1 MGKIRGANSSPGI
14 YTQITDLQY
23 AANSLGITTLGLVG
37 ETLKGPAFEPIAI
50 SNWAE
55 FQDYFGGTSTELF
68 GGSKYPKYELP
79 YIAKSYLQASDQLY
93 VCRVLGL
100 SGYNAGPAFVL
111 YQIDDN
117 KKNKVI
123 GILRSKAEYSKP
135 SGDAC
140 DGNGDNPSFFV
151 SSVDSNTAPTEY
163 YATECGQETSTA
175 DTKNIHTIIKLT
187 WDGVKTGSVVVS
199 VLPGSKN
206 YIYNVLGS
214 SPSSGSYP
222 IYVEALY
229 DLEIDNEKQIYC
241 TPINEKV
248 TETEKVETKD
258 FEEYIKGKEQIV
270 VDEVAES
277 STAIFS
283 PNEGD
288 LYKKVLIKQS
298 FVDSDN
304 NYNSGEIYRVEKVY
318 DKESKKDKYY
328 LLFYTTLRNN
338 LIAVKHTYKKDENE
352 QDTEEIEKSTYYA
365 KIVDSDTH
373 GVEIKVLDDTVL
385 YENGLTKDV
394 LSKTSD
400 YKWMF
405 QHAVTPWFVSE
416 LGGKITKSIN
426 NYYTAKKL
434 FRLHTISDG
443 DAANSQVKISI
454 ANIKPEDGTFDVL
467 VRSFND
473 TDANPIILE
482 SYKSVNLIPGSSSY
496 LGLRMGTMN
505 GDYPLKSKY
514 VIAEIIESEETEMS
528 VPCGFLGYPVHQ
540 IETSGFTNPSMHYNN
555 KIDTSRRINKQY
567 FGLSDIDGID
577 VDMLYFKGCAA
588 YSENAETT
596 EGFHLDY
603 RAEDGLI
610 VDNSDDTYKFTTVDS
625 TEKVPVM
632 TPESEMKKGIYA
644 DVKARKF
651 TCCPYG
657 GFDGWDVN
665 RTMRTTDDMFRV
677 NNYTGL
683 FFKDDSMTDSV
694 DGLALPDGYNSS
706 DYYAYLAGANQFSN
720 PDRFTINLFATPGI
734 DCINNKLLTSDIVE
748 MVENRKDTFYVI
760 TTPDKPMNSDESVDE
775 MYTPSDVVGKVDD
788 TGIDTYYASTYYPWV
803 RYYDATNARYIS
815 LPVTK
820 DVLRNMADVDNKKYP
835 WYAPAGIERGNVE
848 CNRARIFTKI
858 DDENTIYDG
867 RINPVKTFSSDGV
880 KIWGNKTLYSGDTPM
895 NRINTVRL
903 VLYMRK
909 LVSESVRSLIF
920 EPNDTTLKK
929 QFEGIIKPI
938 LSQIKNDRGI
948 TDFRLKV
955 SQTPEQMDAHEISAQ
970 IHIKPTPT
978 LEYIELDFVVT
989 PQGVEWD
996 E

>member
-68 GGSKYPKYELP
+68 SGSKYPKYELP

-111 YQIDDN
+111 HQD
-117 KKNKVI
+117 NKVI
-123 GILRSKAEYSKP
+123 GILRSKAEYSEP
-135 SGDAC
+135 NGDAC
-140 DGNGDNPSFFV
+140 SGDGDNPSFFV
-151 SSVDSNTAPTEY
+151 SGVTATTADDEY
-163 YATECGQETSTA
+163 YKTECGEETVSVSGESI
-175 DTKNIHTIIKLT
+175 KTIIKLE
-187 WDGVKTGSVVVS
+187 WSGSKNGSVVVS
-199 VLPGSKN
+199 LLPGSKN

-214 SPSSGSYP
+214 SASSGSYP

-229 DLEIDNEKQIYC
+229 DLEIDSSK
-241 TPINEKV
+241 KV
-248 TETEKVETKD
+248 DVEPVYETKKITCVD
-258 FEEYIKGKEQIV
+258 IDGVVNEELYMP
-270 VDEVAES
+270 
-277 STAIFS
+277 T
-283 PNEGD
+283 EGS
-288 LYKKVLIKQS
+288 KKTVLIKS
-298 FVDSDN
+298 AFG
-304 NYNSGEIYRVEKVY
+304 NYKTGDIVLEKEVIDHIT
-318 DKESKKDKYY
+318 DKKGAVAEDEKSKRYY
-328 LLFYTTLRNN
+328 LLNN
-338 LIAVKHTYKKDENE
+338 
-352 QDTEEIEKSTYYA
+352 
-365 KIVDSDTH
+365 
-373 GVEIKVLDDTVL
+373 GEIKEFSEHPEIISEVA
-385 YENGLTKDV
+385 
-394 LSKTSD
+394 D

-416 LGGKITKSIN
+416 LGGKITKDESD
-426 NYYTAKKL
+426 YYTAKKL

-473 TDANPIILE
+473 TDGNPIILE
-482 SYKSVNLIPGSSSY
+482 SYKNVNLIPGSSSY

-540 IETSGFTNPSMHYNN
+540 LDSTFEDPTMHYNT

-567 FGLSDIDGID
+567 FGLSDIGGID

-588 YSENAETT
+588 YSENAKTT
-596 EGFHLDY
+596 SGFHLDF
-603 RAEDGLI
+603 RSGDGLI
-610 VDNSDDTYKFTTVDS
+610 VDNGDVSYGFTTVDLK
-625 TEKVPVM
+625 EKVPVM

-644 DVKARKF
+644 DIKTRKF

-665 RTMRTTDDMFRV
+665 RTMRTTDDIFRV
-677 NNYTGL
+677 NKYTGS

-734 DCINNKLLTSDIVE
+734 DCVNNQLLTSDIVE
-748 MVENRKDTFYVI
+748 MVENRKDTFYVV
-760 TTPDKPMNSDESVDE
+760 TTPDKPMDSGESVDE
-775 MYTPSDVVGKVDD
+775 MYTASDVVDLVDS

-803 RYYDATNARYIS
+803 RYYDATNSRYIS

-848 CNRARIFTKI
+848 CNRARIFTKL

-920 EPNDTTLKK
+920 EPNDITLKS

-948 TDFRLKV
+948 TDFRLKT

-978 LEYIELDFVVT
+978 LEYIELNFVVT

>member
-50 SNWAE
+50 SDWAE

-68 GGSKYPKYELP
+68 SGSKYPKYELP

-111 YQIDDN
+111 YQIEDGG
-117 KKNKVI
+117 KKKVI
-123 GILRSKAEYSKP
+123 GILRSKAEYSEP
-135 SGDAC
+135 NGDAC
-140 DGNGDNPSFFV
+140 SGDGDEPQFLV
-151 SSVDSNTAPTEY
+151 SGLTCTAATNEY
-163 YATECGQETSTA
+163 YEFTCGSGTNSSSGKTE
-175 DTKNIHTIIKLT
+175 TINTIVKLS
-187 WDGVKTGSVVVS
+187 WDDGSVVVS
-199 VLPGSKN
+199 LLPGSKN

-214 SPSSGSYP
+214 SASSGSYP

-229 DLEIDNEKQIYC
+229 DLEIDPSKDVKC
-241 TPINEKV
+241 
-248 TETEKVETKD
+248 ETVNKTKD
-258 FEEYIKGKEQIV
+258 VNNKSISFDIEIDGVVNEELYMP
-270 VDEVAES
+270 
-277 STAIFS
+277 T
-283 PNEGD
+283 EGSN
-288 LYKKVLIKQS
+288 KKVLIK
-298 FVDSDN
+298 SDFGDYKTGN
-304 NYNSGEIYRVEKVY
+304 IVLEKEVIDNIT
-318 DKESKKDKYY
+318 DKKGAIAKDEKSTRYY
-328 LLFYTTLRNN
+328 LLDN
-338 LIAVKHTYKKDENE
+338 
-352 QDTEEIEKSTYYA
+352 
-365 KIVDSDTH
+365 
-373 GVEIKVLDDTVL
+373 GEIKEFSEHPKISVISEVA
-385 YENGLTKDV
+385 
-394 LSKTSD
+394 D

-405 QHAVTPWFVSE
+405 QHAVTPWFISE
-416 LGGKITKSIN
+416 LGGKVGN
-426 NYYTAKKL
+426 EYTAKKL

-473 TDANPIILE
+473 TDGNPIILE
-482 SYKSVNLIPGSSSY
+482 SYKNVNLIPGNSSY

-540 IETSGFTNPSMHYNN
+540 LPQDKDFINPSMYYNT

-567 FGLSDIDGID
+567 FGLSDIGGID

-588 YSENAETT
+588 YSKEALTT
-596 EGFHLDY
+596 NGFHLDM
-603 RAEDGLI
+603 RANVNLTI
-610 VDNSDDTYKFTTVDS
+610 DNVSGFTFTTVS
-625 TEKVPVM
+625 EEENMPIM

-644 DVKARKF
+644 DIKARKF

-665 RTMRTTDDMFRV
+665 RTIRTTDDMFRV
-677 NNYTGL
+677 NKYTGL

-734 DCINNKLLTSDIVE
+734 DCVNNQLLTSDIVE
-748 MVENRKDTFYVI
+748 MIENRKDTFYVV
-760 TTPDKPMNSDESVDE
+760 TTPDKPMDSGESVDE
-775 MYTPSDVVGKVDD
+775 MYTASDVVDLVDS

-820 DVLRNMADVDNKKYP
+820 DVLRNMANVDNKKYP

-848 CNRARIFTKI
+848 CNRARIFTKLG
-858 DDENTIYDG
+858 DENTIYDG

-920 EPNDTTLKK
+920 EPNDTTLKD

-978 LEYIELDFVVT
+978 LEYIELNFVVT